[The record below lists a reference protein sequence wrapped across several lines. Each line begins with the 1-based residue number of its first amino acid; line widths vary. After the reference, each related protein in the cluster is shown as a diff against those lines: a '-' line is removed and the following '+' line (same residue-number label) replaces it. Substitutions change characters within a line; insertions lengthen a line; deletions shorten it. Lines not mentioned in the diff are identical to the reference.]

1 MSGTTIRAGKPWQD
15 LLREGLAALDIPA
28 EDTVLDGIHV
38 RSAASLENDLSRYM
52 DELELFNRVFDLV
65 GAESREG
72 LVVRHILDSLAPW
85 KALLPLLTGFEA
97 PHLADVGSGAGLPGI
112 PLSLL
117 FPDIPV
123 TLIERMSRRCSF
135 LENCCAILSLR
146 NTRVFNSPI
155 EQAPAGAYSL
165 VVFRAFRPLD
175 KKIYRSLDCLLAER
189 GHLAAWKG
197 KKEKIDEE
205 MTGISGITGEWET
218 FPAPVPFLDDR
229 ERYLVTIN
237 SVKK

>member
-28 EDTVLDGIHV
+28 TDTVIDGISV
-38 RSAASLENDLSRYM
+38 RGSSSLESRLSRYM

-72 LVVRHILDSLAPW
+72 LVVRHILDSLSPW
-85 KALLPLLTGFEA
+85 KHLVPLLSGISA
-97 PHLADVGSGAGLPGI
+97 PCIADAGTGAGLPGI

-117 FPDIPV
+117 FPEIPI

-135 LENCCAILSLR
+135 LENFCALLSLH
-146 NTRVFNSPI
+146 NATVLESPV
-155 EQAPAGAYSL
+155 EQAPQGGFSL

-175 KKIYRSLDCLLAER
+175 AKMYRSLDRLLADG

-197 KKEKIDEE
+197 KMDKIDEE
-205 MTGISGITGEWET
+205 MSTIAGIVGDWRV
-218 FPAPVPFLDDR
+218 FPSPVPFLDEH
-229 ERYLVTIN
+229 ERHLVAIHHSGT
-237 SVKK
+237 

>member
-1 MSGTTIRAGKPWQD
+1 MSGTGAWGGKSWQD
-15 LLREGLAALDIPA
+15 LLRDGLAALEIPA
-28 EDTVLDGIHV
+28 ADTVLNGIRV
-38 RSAASLENDLSRYM
+38 RGAASLEGRLSRYM

-65 GAESREG
+65 GADSREG
-72 LVVRHILDSLAPW
+72 LVVRHILDSLSPW
-85 KALLPLLTGFEA
+85 KALLPFLSGSPA
-97 PHLADVGSGAGLPGI
+97 AHIADAGTGAGLPGI

-135 LENCCAILSLR
+135 LQNFCALLSLD
-146 NTRVFNSPI
+146 NATVLESSI
-155 EQAPAGAYSL
+155 EQAAEGAYSL

-175 KKIYRSLDCLLAER
+175 RKMYQSLDRLLAGN

-205 MTGISGITGEWET
+205 MRQISGITGAWDAIPVT
-218 FPAPVPFLDDR
+218 VPFLDDR
-229 ERYLVTIN
+229 ERHLITIARP
-237 SVKK
+237 VK